1 MAVCSAL
8 LIGFNDLLDDDLLSA
23 YASSGALHVLSVS
36 GLHVG
41 LIFVILQRLIFIP
54 DNKKNLNLFKQL
66 LILLLIWFYAML
78 TGLSPSVL
86 RSATMISIII
96 IAKQLGRDNYM
107 LNTTLASALL
117 LLLINPF
124 SITEVGFQLSY
135 LAVIGIVYLNQR
147 LVTVLYP
154 SSILMNQA
162 WQLTSVSLCAQ
173 LVTFP
178 LGILYFNQFPNLFL
192 ISNLL
197 VIPIS
202 TGIIWV
208 SVGATILSA
217 LPFMSSLVFYSWKI
231 TFVLTF
237 LMNKL
242 LLFLENLPFAL
253 ISGLYINIAETWII
267 YGIIAFIV
275 WFLLY
280 NYRNAL
286 YGALTLTIVFLF
298 AQLWHEWNILQQK
311 TLTIYALKN
320 STAID
325 LSQARKR
332 LVITPQQVIEDKSLL
347 RFNINRYWYE
357 TGKREM
363 HHIPFF
369 QQPSES
375 KVKEIFNSKIV
386 GNIAAIQDG
395 FIQID
400 SKLFFIP
407 GSWLPQKTPLNK
419 IKVDGLIVT
428 SRFRNKLPTLFKYF
442 DSDLLIV
449 DLSSRT
455 KVDVSKLPKD
465 LQIWDCR
472 KQGAAQVKI

>member
-1 MAVCSAL
+1 
-8 LIGFNDLLDDDLLSA
+8 
-23 YASSGALHVLSVS
+23 
-36 GLHVG
+36 
-41 LIFVILQRLIFIP
+41 
-54 DNKKNLNLFKQL
+54 
-66 LILLLIWFYAML
+66 
-78 TGLSPSVL
+78 
-86 RSATMISIII
+86 MISIII

-135 LAVIGIVYLNQR
+135 LAVIGIVYLHQR
-147 LVTVLYP
+147 LVTVFYP
-154 SSILMNQA
+154 TSMLMNQA

-192 ISNLL
+192 VSNLL

-208 SVGATILSA
+208 SVGATIISA
-217 LPFMSSLVFYSWKI
+217 LPYMSSLVFYSWKV
-231 TFVLTF
+231 TFALTW
-237 LMNKL
+237 LMNQL

-253 ISGLYINIAETWII
+253 ISGLYIDIADTWII
-267 YGIIAFIV
+267 YGIIAFVV
-275 WFLLY
+275 WFLIY

-286 YGALTLTIVFLF
+286 YGALTLTIIFLVT
-298 AQLWHEWNILQQK
+298 QLWHEWNILQQK
-311 TLTIYALKN
+311 NITVYALKN

-325 LSQARKR
+325 IAQARKR
-332 LVITPQQVIEDKSLL
+332 LVIAPKQIMEDRSLL

-363 HHIPFF
+363 LHIPFY
-369 QQPSES
+369 QQPTES
-375 KVKEIFNSKIV
+375 KLKEIFNSKIT
-386 GNIAAIQDG
+386 GNVATVQDG

-400 SKLFFIP
+400 SKLYFIP
-407 GSWLPQKTPLNK
+407 GNWLPRKVPLSK
-419 IKVDGLIVT
+419 IKVDGIIIT
-428 SRFRNKLPTLFKYF
+428 SRFKNKLPTLFKYF
-442 DSDLLIV
+442 DSDLLII
-449 DLSSRT
+449 DLSSRA
-455 KVDVSKLPKD
+455 KVDAGKLPVS